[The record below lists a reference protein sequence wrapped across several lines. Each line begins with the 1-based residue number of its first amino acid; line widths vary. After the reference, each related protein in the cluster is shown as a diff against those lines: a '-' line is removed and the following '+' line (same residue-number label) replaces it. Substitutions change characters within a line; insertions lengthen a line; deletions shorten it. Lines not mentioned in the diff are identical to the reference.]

1 MRSSLWMKRA
11 LPAVCLMLVGGA
23 SQGQAQVN
31 LLERD
36 QMIKYTAQNPYERFP
51 DGRPKV
57 PDALIEKLKDLS
69 AEDVWSVL
77 ESKGYHHQFEGNWQI
92 LHPGKKLVGRAFT
105 VQYMPIRPDVS
116 EVAEAEA
123 KAKGLGAASNQ
134 RAIDRLQSGDV
145 AVVDLNGKVEDNVF
159 VGDNLAHYIMRTT
172 RAGIVIDG
180 GVRDL
185 EGIAPMDMAGY
196 IRGAHPGSG
205 RVSMVTG
212 VNVPVRIGNATVM
225 PGDVVFGDREGVYFI
240 PPQFVA
246 EIVKKAETTKL
257 HDEWTKMKFDTG
269 LYKSSDI
276 YGSPKTPELK
286 KEYEEYL
293 KTHLGK

>member
-1 MRSSLWMKRA
+1 MRSTLWMTTVA
-11 LPAVCLMLVGGA
+11 ACIVLACGA

-31 LLERD
+31 LLGRD

-69 AEDVWSVL
+69 AEDVWVVL
-77 ESKGYHHQFEGNWQI
+77 EDKGYHHQFEGNWQI

-105 VQYMPIRPDVS
+105 VQFMPVRPDMRDVS
-116 EVAEAEA
+116 EAEA
-123 KAKGLGAASNQ
+123 KALGVRQSQNQ
-134 RAIDRLQSGDV
+134 RAIDMLQRGDV
-145 AVVDLNGKVEDNVF
+145 AVADLNGKVEDSSF

-172 RAGIVIDG
+172 GAGMVIDG

-185 EGIAPMDMAGY
+185 EGIAMMDVGAY
-196 IRGAHPGSG
+196 FRGAHPGSN
-205 RVSMVTG
+205 RTSMLTG
-212 VNVPVRIGNATVM
+212 INVPVRIGNVTVM
-225 PGDVVFGDREGVYFI
+225 PGDIVFGDREGVYFI

-269 LYKSSDI
+269 RYKSTDI
-276 YGSPKTPELK
+276 YSTPKTPELK

-293 KTHLGK
+293 KKHLGK

>member
-1 MRSSLWMKRA
+1 MRSTLWMTTVA
-11 LPAVCLMLVGGA
+11 ACIVLACGA

-31 LLERD
+31 LLGRD

-69 AEDVWSVL
+69 AEDVWVVL
-77 ESKGYHHQFEGNWQI
+77 EDKGYHHQFEGNWQI

-105 VQYMPIRPDVS
+105 VQFMPVRPDMRDVS
-116 EVAEAEA
+116 EAEA
-123 KAKGLGAASNQ
+123 KALGVRQSQNQ
-134 RAIDRLQSGDV
+134 RAIDMLQRGDV
-145 AVVDLNGKVEDNVF
+145 AVADLNGKVEDSSF

-172 RAGIVIDG
+172 GAGMVIDG

-185 EGIAPMDMAGY
+185 EGIAMMDMGAY
-196 IRGAHPGSG
+196 FRGAHPGSN
-205 RVSMVTG
+205 RTSMLTG
-212 VNVPVRIGNATVM
+212 INVPVRIGNVTVM
-225 PGDVVFGDREGVYFI
+225 PGDIVFGDREGVYFI

-269 LYKSSDI
+269 RYKSTDI
-276 YGSPKTPELK
+276 YSTPKTPELK

-293 KTHLGK
+293 KKHLGK